1 MGGLD
6 GLVGGPVAAP
16 GIPRSRR
23 SAGSRPFRR
32 AKGAFVPEPLGFWRL
47 GCVWVVGPLAA
58 PGIPRS
64 RRSAG
69 SRPFRRAK
77 GAFAPEPLGFWRLG
91 CV

>member
-1 MGGLD
+1 MDRIDRIWDVVDGLD
-6 GLVGGPVAAP
+6 GLVGGPV
-16 GIPRSRR
+16 
-23 SAGSRPFRR
+23 
-32 AKGAFVPEPLGFWRL
+32 
-47 GCVWVVGPLAA
+47 AA